1 MPNQI
6 DCSTFKQNQKVNS
19 MTQGVKKI
27 AVIGSGISGLAS
39 AYFLQKK
46 YQVTL
51 FEANHYL
58 GGHTNT
64 VDIQLEGKQ
73 QAVDTGF
80 LVFNDKT
87 YPNLIALFKEL
98 EVESYATDMSFG
110 VSLDDGRL
118 EWAGTNLDTVFAQ
131 RKNIVSINFLL
142 MLKDILRFNR
152 DADKNLIESE
162 VSKMSLG
169 ALLDAQNYNQAFR
182 EQYLIPMAAAIW
194 SSSPEDILHFPAST
208 FLRFCINH
216 ALLQVND
223 RPQWRTVSGGART
236 YVKKIAAT
244 LSDVRLN
251 CPVHSVTRKDQSV
264 IINSA
269 QGDETF
275 DAIIFATHA
284 PDTLRILADASAQE
298 RRLLSQVRYQANTAY
313 LHTDLSLM
321 PHNRKVWSA
330 WNYLSSKSQSQSNQQ
345 AVCVSYLLNQLQN
358 LQIQTPVMV
367 TLNPPNAPAAE
378 KQLAKFEYDHPIFDQ
393 HAIDTQRD
401 LHLIQGQQSTWF
413 AGAWTGYGFHEDG
426 LKSALRVLRDFDA
439 APTWAK
445 AL

>member
-1 MPNQI
+1 
-6 DCSTFKQNQKVNS
+6 
-19 MTQGVKKI
+19 MTQQVKKI

-51 FEANHYL
+51 FEAKHYL

-64 VDIQLEGKQ
+64 VDIELEGKR

-98 EVESYATDMSFG
+98 DVASYATDMSFG
-110 VSLDDGRL
+110 VSLDNARL

-131 RKNIVSINFLL
+131 RKNLFSLGFLL

-152 DADKNLIESE
+152 DAEQNLLESE
-162 VSKMSLG
+162 TSKISLG
-169 ALLDAQNYNQAFR
+169 ALLDMQNYNQAFR
-182 EQYLIPMAAAIW
+182 DQYLIPMAAAIW
-194 SSSPEDILHFPAST
+194 SSSPKDILQFPAST
-208 FLRFCINH
+208 FLRFCLNH

-223 RPQWRTVSGGART
+223 RPQWRTVSGGARN
-236 YVKKIAAT
+236 YVHKIAAT
-244 LSDVRLN
+244 LTDVRLN
-251 CPVHSVTRKDQSV
+251 CPVLTVKRNDQTI

-269 QGDETF
+269 QGNEEF
-275 DAIIFATHA
+275 DAVVFATHA
-284 PDTLRILADASAQE
+284 PDTLRILSDANKE
-298 RRLLSQVRYQANTAY
+298 EHRLLSQVRYQANTAY
-313 LHTDLSLM
+313 LHTDLNLM
-321 PHNRKVWSA
+321 PRNRKVWSA
-330 WNYLSSKSQSQSNQQ
+330 WNYLSAKAQSETDAQP
-345 AVCVSYLLNQLQN
+345 VCVSYLLNQLQD

-367 TLNPPNAPAAE
+367 TLNPPEAPALE
-378 KQLAKFEYDHPIFDQ
+378 KQLARFEYDHPIFDQ
-393 HAIDTQRD
+393 QAIDTQQE
-401 LHLIQGQQSTWF
+401 LHRIQGQQRTWF

-439 APTWAK
+439 APSWSTAI
-445 AL
+445 

>member
-1 MPNQI
+1 
-6 DCSTFKQNQKVNS
+6 
-19 MTQGVKKI
+19 MTQHIKKI

-46 YQVTL
+46 HQVTL

-64 VDIQLEGKQ
+64 VDIQLEGKH

-98 EVESYATDMSFG
+98 DVASYATDMSFG
-110 VSLDDGRL
+110 VSLDNGRL

-131 RKNIVSINFLL
+131 RKNIFSINFLL
-142 MLKDILRFNR
+142 MIKDILRFNR
-152 DADKNLIESE
+152 DAEKNLTESE
-162 VSKMSLG
+162 ISKISLG

-182 EQYLIPMAAAIW
+182 QQYLIPMAAAIW
-194 SSSPEDILHFPAST
+194 SSSPHDILHFPAST

-223 RPQWRTVSGGART
+223 RPQWRTVSGGARN
-236 YVKKIAAT
+236 YVQKIAAT
-244 LSDVRLN
+244 LTDVRLN
-251 CPVHSVTRKDQSV
+251 CPVLSVKREDQSV
-264 IINSA
+264 IIKSA
-269 QGDETF
+269 QASEAF
-275 DAIIFATHA
+275 DAVIFATHA
-284 PDTLRILADASAQE
+284 PDSLRMLSDASDDE

-313 LHTDLSLM
+313 LHTDLQLM
-321 PHNRKVWSA
+321 PRNSKVWSA
-330 WNYLSSKSQSQSNQQ
+330 WNYLSLKSSSNTDIQP
-345 AVCVSYLLNQLQN
+345 VCVSYLLNQLQN
-358 LQIQTPVMV
+358 LEINTPVMV
-367 TLNPPNAPAAE
+367 TLNPPHAPAAE
-378 KQLAKFEYDHPIFDQ
+378 KQLARFEYDHPIFDQ
-393 HAIDTQRD
+393 QAIDTQQE
-401 LHLIQGQQSTWF
+401 LHRIQGQQATWF

-439 APTWAK
+439 APSWAT